1 MNTIHAQGEVKLFI
15 VSECHPQQNK
25 VVLSFVYKVKMVT
38 FVSSQQFSVIFTR
51 VSGRLG
57 SATNILDFTMAI
69 MIYVQNNTFI

>member
-25 VVLSFVYKVKMVT
+25 VVLSFVYKVKMFT
-38 FVSSQQFSVIFTR
+38 FVSLQQFSVIFTQA
-51 VSGRLG
+51 SGRLG